1 MVAPGV
7 NRILRPPPGI
17 RSTDSSGAAT
27 AVECGRRTGEAMA
40 GRGYYGW
47 WIVAGV
53 FLVLTV
59 SSGFGFYNLS
69 VYINVL
75 AAARGFSVAQVSV
88 AVSLFFVV
96 GGVTGMVVARLIEHH
111 DVRWVMI
118 GGAAV
123 GGLALSAV
131 GHAHA
136 LWQLYLL
143 FTVFGI
149 GNSAISIVTA
159 TTLVARWFPGSNRSV
174 ALSIAST
181 GLSAGGIVVTPLSAR
196 LISQWGLESA
206 IPWFGA
212 LFFLLVLP
220 VALWI
225 VRGHPPQAK
234 AAAGGFATA
243 PGWQYRDAIRSRFF
257 VLVTLGYVLLMG
269 SQVGAIAHLFNR
281 AEQIAD
287 LRAAALAVQALSLM
301 SIIGRVAGGWLVTRM
316 PIRAFT
322 LGNVLG
328 QAAGLLTV
336 ATAEGPVQV
345 IAGAALF
352 GATVGNLLMLH
363 PLWLV
368 DAFGATAYS
377 RIFSLSN
384 AVSVLGVAAG
394 PTLMGVLFDA
404 FDYRSAYFTGMCASL
419 LAFVLL
425 VGAGR
430 QPVARVRAGRD
441 APAARGPI
449 D

>member
-1 MVAPGV
+1 
-7 NRILRPPPGI
+7 
-17 RSTDSSGAAT
+17 
-27 AVECGRRTGEAMA
+27 MA

-88 AVSLFFVV
+88 AVSLFFLV
-96 GGVTGMVVARLIEHH
+96 GGVTGMAVARLIDRY

-118 GGAAV
+118 GGAAL
-123 GGLALSAV
+123 GGVALSAV

-196 LISQWGLESA
+196 LISQWGLESS

-225 VRGHPPQAK
+225 VRGHPPQAR
-234 AAAGGFATA
+234 AAAGGFAA
-243 PGWQYRDAIRSRFF
+243 ASGWQYRDAIRSRFF

-269 SQVGAIAHLFNR
+269 SQVGAIAHLYNR

-301 SIIGRVAGGWLVTRM
+301 SILGRIAGGWLVTRV
-316 PIRAFT
+316 PIRVFT

-336 ATAEGPVQV
+336 ATAQGPAQV
-345 IAGAALF
+345 VAGAALF

-394 PTLMGVLFDA
+394 PSLMGILFDA
-404 FDYRSAYFTGMCASL
+404 FDYRLAYLVGMCGSL

-425 VGAGR
+425 LGAGR
-430 QPVARVRAGRD
+430 QPVARAISARD
-441 APAARGPI
+441 EPAAPGPG
-449 D
+449 